1 MRRLFWAAMG
11 VALISMVFAGCKEE
25 EPTYMVQVT
34 ATEGGTVEGQNGE
47 YKEGETVEFK
57 AIPAD
62 GYYFT
67 KWSNGSTD
75 NPLTITISN
84 KDITLTAQFAQSPLV
99 TITAGD
105 NGTIDTEVNARYAP
119 GSSVT
124 VTAKPADGCV
134 FMGWSDGST
143 DNPRT
148 ITISA
153 SDITLE
159 AQFAQNALIT
169 ITAGSNGTIGGSD
182 NGRYAQGETLTFT
195 AIPAMGY
202 CFSQWSD
209 GNINNPREITVGKDD
224 ISLTAE
230 FAKPTIA
237 TVDLGLESGTL
248 WATCNIGAA
257 NPWNYGDYY
266 AWGETQTKDNY
277 SWKTY
282 KYCKGS
288 EETLTKYCYYA
299 EYGYNGFTDALTTLE
314 VADDAATAA
323 FGEGWAMPTNAEWE
337 ELYSQCYW
345 VWTENYNNRNVSG
358 YIVYRAKAEGDKGIK
373 VYYDGTPSASYSLID
388 AHIFLPAAGFRY
400 YSTLGRA
407 GSDGYYWSSSLYY
420 PYYAHDCSFDSSD
433 VYPSPS
439 YSSRCCGYSV
449 RPVKR
454 P

>member
-1 MRRLFWAAMG
+1 MRRLVWAAMG
-11 VALISMVFAGCKEE
+11 VALISMVFAGCKED
-25 EPTYMVQVT
+25 PTYSVQVT

-47 YKEGETVEFK
+47 YKEGETVVFT

-67 KWSNGSTD
+67 NWSDGNTD
-75 NPLTITISN
+75 NPRSIVTTSDIS
-84 KDITLTAQFAQSPLV
+84 LTAKFIGV
-99 TITAGD
+99 TPKEGGIVETKKEGNSFVFTAVPS
-105 NGTIDTEVNARYAP
+105 NGYYFTQ
-119 GSSVT
+119 
-124 VTAKPADGCV
+124 
-134 FMGWSDGST
+134 WSDGST

-209 GNINNPREITVGKDD
+209 GNISNPREITVGKDD

-230 FAKPTIA
+230 FVEQPAIA
-237 TVDLGLESGTL
+237 TVDLGLESGNL
-248 WATCNIGAA
+248 WATCNVGAV
-257 NPWNYGDYY
+257 NPWNYGGYY
-266 AWGETQTKDNY
+266 AWGETQTKDDY
-277 SWKTY
+277 SWDTY

-288 EETLTKYCYYA
+288 IESFTKYCNKA
-299 EYGYNGFTDALTTLE
+299 DYGNNGFTDTLTTLE
-314 VADDAATAA
+314 AADDAATAA

-345 VWTENYNNRNVSG
+345 VWTENYNNRNARG
-358 YIVYRAKAEGDKGIK
+358 YIVYKAKSAGDKGIK
-373 VYYDGTPSASYSLID
+373 VYYDGTPSASYSLTD
-388 AHIFLPAAGFRY
+388 AHIFLPAAGDRY
-400 YSTLGRA
+400 LTNLYSAGLG
-407 GSDGYYWSSSLYY
+407 GYYWSASLHEND
-420 PYYAHDCSFDSSD
+420 PYGARCCDFDSSD
-433 VYPSPS
+433 VNPSD
-439 YSSRCCGYSV
+439 YDFRFYGLSV

>member
-1 MRRLFWAAMG
+1 MRRLVWAAMG
-11 VALISMVFAGCKEE
+11 VALISIVFAGCKEE
-25 EPTYMVQVT
+25 EPTYTVQVT

-99 TITAGD
+99 TITAG
-105 NGTIDTEVNARYAP
+105 
-119 GSSVT
+119 
-124 VTAKPADGCV
+124 
-134 FMGWSDGST
+134 
-143 DNPRT
+143 
-148 ITISA
+148 
-153 SDITLE
+153 
-159 AQFAQNALIT
+159 
-169 ITAGSNGTIGGSD
+169 SNGTIGGSD

-209 GNINNPREITVGKDD
+209 GNISNPREITVGKDD

-230 FAKPTIA
+230 FAKPTIE

-257 NPWNYGDYY
+257 DPWNYGDYY
-266 AWGETQTKDNY
+266 AWGETQTKDDY
-277 SWKTY
+277 SWETY

-288 EETLTKYCYYA
+288 EETLTKYCYDA
-299 EYGYNGFTDALTTLE
+299 EYGNNGFTDTLTTLDA
-314 VADDAATAA
+314 ADDAATAVLGA
-323 FGEGWAMPTNAEWE
+323 GWAIPTNAEWK
-337 ELYSQCYW
+337 ELYYQCYW
-345 VWTENYNNRNVSG
+345 VWTKNYNNRNVSG
-358 YIVYRAKAEGDKGIK
+358 YIVYKAKSASDKGTV
-373 VYYDGTPSASYSLID
+373 VYSDGTPAASYSLSD
-388 AHIFLPAAGFRY
+388 AHIFLPEAGYR
-400 YSTLGRA
+400 G
-407 GSDGYYWSSSLYY
+407 GSGLHFDGFEGCYWSSLLYDDY
-420 PYYAHDCSFDSSD
+420 PNAALGCSFDSD
-433 VYPSPS
+433 AV
-439 YSSRCCGYSV
+439 GQDIVV
-449 RPVKR
+449 REIGFPIRSVKR

>member
-1 MRRLFWAAMG
+1 MRRLFWAAIG
-11 VALISMVFAGCKEE
+11 IALISMVFAGCKEE
-25 EPTYMVQVT
+25 EPTYTVQVT

-67 KWSNGSTD
+67 KWSNGSSD

-99 TITAGD
+99 TISASD

-148 ITISA
+148 V
-153 SDITLE
+153 
-159 AQFAQNALIT
+159 
-169 ITAGSNGTIGGSD
+169 TIGSE
-182 NGRYAQGETLTFT
+182 N
-195 AIPAMGY
+195 
-202 CFSQWSD
+202 
-209 GNINNPREITVGKDD
+209 
-224 ISLTAE
+224 ISLTALF
-230 FAKPTIA
+230 FAP

-248 WATCNIGAA
+248 WATRNLGATA
-257 NPWNYGDYY
+257 PWNYGDYY
-266 AWGETQTKDNY
+266 AWGETQTKDDY
-277 SWKTY
+277 SWETY

-288 EETLTKYCYYA
+288 EETLTKYCNKA
-299 EYGYNGFTDALTTLE
+299 DYGNNGFTDALTTLE
-314 VADDAATAA
+314 AADDAATAELGA
-323 FGEGWAMPTNAEWE
+323 GWAIPTSAEWE
-337 ELYSQCYW
+337 ELGSQCYW
-345 VWTENYNNRNVSG
+345 VWTKNYNNQNVSG
-358 YIVYRAKAEGDKGIK
+358 YIVYKAKSAGDKGTK
-373 VYYDGTPSASYSLID
+373 VYSDGTPLASYSLFD
-388 AHIFLPAAGFRY
+388 AHIFLPTAGHCNVSSFY
-400 YSTLGRA
+400 GLGSF
-407 GSDGYYWSSSLYY
+407 GDYWSSSLNADY
-420 PYYAHDCSFDSSD
+420 PNSARYCNVHSSGVNTYFNSD
-433 VYPSPS
+433 
-439 YSSRCCGYSV
+439 RCDGRSV

>member
-11 VALISMVFAGCKEE
+11 IALISMVFANCKEE
-25 EPTYMVQVT
+25 EPTYTVQVT

-47 YKEGETVEFK
+47 YKEGETVVFT
-57 AIPAD
+57 AVPADGYCFSQWSDGSTDNPRSIVTTSDISLTAKFIGVSATATEGGTVETQKDGNTFVFTATPSD

-67 KWSNGSTD
+67 
-75 NPLTITISN
+75 
-84 KDITLTAQFAQSPLV
+84 Q
-99 TITAGD
+99 
-105 NGTIDTEVNARYAP
+105 
-119 GSSVT
+119 
-124 VTAKPADGCV
+124 
-134 FMGWSDGST
+134 WSDGST

-182 NGRYAQGETLTFT
+182 NGRYAQGETLTLT

-237 TVDLGLESGTL
+237 TVDLGLESGTH

-266 AWGETQTKDNY
+266 AWGETQTKDDY
-277 SWKTY
+277 YWDSY
-282 KYCKGS
+282 KYCKGDNDW
-288 EETLTKYCYYA
+288 LTKYCNDA
-299 EYGYNGFTDALTTLE
+299 EEGYNGFTDTLTTLE
-314 VADDAATAA
+314 AADDAATAA
-323 FGEGWAMPTNAEWE
+323 FGEGWAMPTKAEWK

-345 VWTENYNNRNVSG
+345 VWTENYNNRNARG
-358 YIVYRAKAEGDKGIK
+358 YIVYKAKSADDKGRH
-373 VYYDGTPSASYSLID
+373 VYDNGTPSASYSLTD
-388 AHIFLPAAGFRY
+388 AHIFLPASG
-400 YSTLGRA
+400 GRIFTSA
-407 GSDGYYWSSSLYY
+407 GSSSGYYWSASLVTSSPNIAYNCGFY
-420 PYYAHDCSFDSSD
+420 SSKLE
-433 VYPSPS
+433 PSDF
-439 YSSRCCGYSV
+439 SSRCCGLSV